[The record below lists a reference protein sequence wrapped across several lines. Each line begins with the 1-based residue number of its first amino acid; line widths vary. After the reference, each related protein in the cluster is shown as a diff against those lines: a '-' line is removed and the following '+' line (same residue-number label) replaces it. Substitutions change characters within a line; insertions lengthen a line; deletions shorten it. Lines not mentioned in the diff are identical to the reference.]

1 MKKQE
6 INLTTA
12 QFAAIHEVNPRTLH
26 YYDSVGLFSPERKGE
41 NQYRYYT
48 SRQSIDFEYIRMLK
62 ELNMSIREIRSY
74 VQEPG
79 PDKFMDLADKKINEI
94 NREIQ
99 KLEKTKEVLKIRKEQ
114 LAVCRRVKDVLIEV
128 KELPEERSRVIPF
141 DIKEENLKDLF
152 SYAKECW
159 GIEQCRMGIGSYI
172 SVDKVRKK
180 QFERY
185 DGVFSPA
192 LKTEKGGE
200 VLIRKKGLCLCGYQ
214 RGIWN
219 RLPELYEK
227 MLAFAEQKNLILKGF
242 AFESGMN
249 DFAIAD
255 ENDYVTRVVIPVEE
269 PLLQGR

>member
-6 INLTTA
+6 TDLTTS
-12 QFAAIHEVNPRTLH
+12 QFAAIHQVNPRTLH
-26 YYDSVGLFSPERKGE
+26 YYDSVGLFSPEKKGE

-62 ELNMSIREIRSY
+62 ELNMSISEIRSY

-79 PDKFMDLADKKINEI
+79 PDKFMKLADEKINEI

-99 KLEKTKEVLKIRKEQ
+99 RLEKTKEVLKIRKEQ
-114 LAVCRRVKDVLIEV
+114 LEVCSRVDDMLIEL
-128 KELPEERSRVIPF
+128 KQLPEECFRVIPF

-152 SYAKECW
+152 SCAKECW
-159 GIEQCRMGIGSYI
+159 GIEQCRI
-172 SVDKVRKK
+172 
-180 QFERY
+180 
-185 DGVFSPA
+185 
-192 LKTEKGGE
+192 
-200 VLIRKKGLCLCGYQ
+200 LIRKRGLCLCGYQ
-214 RGIWN
+214 RGIWD

-227 MLAFAEQKNLILKGF
+227 MLAFAEKENLALKGF

-255 ENDYVTRVVIPVEE
+255 DNDYVTRVVIPVEE
-269 PLLQGR
+269 SF

>member
-6 INLTTA
+6 TDLTTS
-12 QFAAIHEVNPRTLH
+12 QFAAIHQVNPRTLH
-26 YYDSVGLFSPERKGE
+26 YYDSVGLFSPEKKGE

-62 ELNMSIREIRSY
+62 ELNMSISEIRSY

-79 PDKFMDLADKKINEI
+79 PDKFMKLADEKINEI

-99 KLEKTKEVLKIRKEQ
+99 RLEKIKEVLKIRKEQ
-114 LAVCRRVKDVLIEV
+114 LEVCSRVDDMLIEL
-128 KELPEERSRVIPF
+128 KQLPEECFRVIPF

-152 SYAKECW
+152 SCAKECW

-180 QFERY
+180 RFEKY

-192 LKTEKGGE
+192 LKAEEGGE
-200 VLIRKKGLCLCGYQ
+200 ILIRKRGLCLCGYQ
-214 RGIWN
+214 RGIWD

-227 MLAFAEQKNLILKGF
+227 MLAFAEKENLVLKGF

-255 ENDYVTRVVIPVEE
+255 DNDYVTRVVIPVEE
-269 PLLQGR
+269 SF

>member
-1 MKKQE
+1 MKNQE

-48 SRQSIDFEYIRMLK
+48 SRQSIDFEYVRMLK

-79 PDKFMDLADKKINEI
+79 PDKFMELANEKINEI

-99 KLEKTKEVLKIRKEQ
+99 RLEKTKEILKVRKEQ
-114 LAVCRRVKDVLIEV
+114 LAVCSRVDDMFIEL
-128 KELPEERSRVIPF
+128 KLLPEERFRVIPF

-152 SYAKECW
+152 SCAKDCW

-180 QFERY
+180 RFEKY

-200 VLIRKKGLCLCGYQ
+200 ILIRKKGLCLCGYQ
-214 RGIWN
+214 RGIWE

-227 MLAFAEQKNLILKGF
+227 MLVFAERKNLKLKGF

-249 DFAIAD
+249 DFAITD
-255 ENDYVTRVVIPVEE
+255 ENDYVTKVEIAVEE
-269 PLLQGR
+269 SL

>member
-6 INLTTA
+6 TDLTTS
-12 QFAAIHEVNPRTLH
+12 QFAAIHQVNPRTLH
-26 YYDSVGLFSPERKGE
+26 YYDSVGLFSPEKKGE

-62 ELNMSIREIRSY
+62 ELNMSISEIRSY

-79 PDKFMDLADKKINEI
+79 PDKFMKLADEKINEI

-99 KLEKTKEVLKIRKEQ
+99 RLEKIKEVLKIRKEQ
-114 LAVCRRVKDVLIEV
+114 LEVCSRVDDMLIEL
-128 KELPEERSRVIPF
+128 KQLPEECFRVIPF

-152 SYAKECW
+152 SCAKECW

-172 SVDKVRKK
+172 SVDKVREKK
-180 QFERY
+180 FEKY
-185 DGVFSPA
+185 EGVFSPA
-192 LKTEKGGE
+192 LKAEEGGE
-200 VLIRKKGLCLCGYQ
+200 ILIRKRGLCLCGYQ
-214 RGIWN
+214 RGIWDK
-219 RLPELYEK
+219 LPELYEK
-227 MLAFAEQKNLILKGF
+227 MLAFAEKENLALKGF

-255 ENDYVTRVVIPVEE
+255 DNDYVTRVVIPVEE
-269 PLLQGR
+269 SF